1 MTPERDRVIDAA
13 IKLTDAVLG
22 ITMGESLKHE
32 KHANKL
38 VPLRRL
44 ARDLIAEYFTTQRR
58 ALLRVIKPNLHAMAA
73 LMESEIMTGS
83 TRIIGGRIREAGD
96 DKADKAALDALPDGL
111 LPWVITDALRADY
124 QKILEG
130 TLKAGY
136 QVLAADIAVVGSIKD
151 DAVAAW
157 LRDHSLEK
165 LTGGL
170 DETTLDR
177 LRNALA
183 DSYRE
188 GADFDG
194 LVETIQSEYA
204 DFTDSR
210 AETVAQTELNG
221 AYNAGRKALGLD
233 MGFNE
238 KSWDPDGTACEEV
251 CIPNVLSGWIP
262 MDEDFDSGDDAPPGH
277 PNCDCSLS
285 VRLNN
290 EA

>member
-1 MTPERDRVIDAA
+1 MTPERDRIIDAA
-13 IKLTDAVLG
+13 LSLVDATLG
-22 ITMGESLKHE
+22 ITVSESLKHE

-73 LMESEIMTGS
+73 LMESEAITH
-83 TRIIGGRIREAGD
+83 RVREAGD

-111 LPWVITDALRADY
+111 LPWAITDALRADY
-124 QKILEG
+124 AKILEG

-136 QVLAADIAVVGSIKD
+136 QVLAADIAVVGQVKD

-183 DSYRE
+183 DAYRD

-210 AETVAQTELNG
+210 AETIAQTEMNS
-221 AYNAGRKALGLD
+221 AYNAGRHALGVDL
-233 MGFNE
+233 GFNE
-238 KSWDPDGTACEEV
+238 KAWDPDGTACEEI
-251 CIPNVLSGWIP
+251 CIPNVLDGWIG
-262 MDEDFDSGDDAPPGH
+262 MDEDFSSSDDAPPGH

-285 VRLNN
+285 VRLN
-290 EA
+290 ADA